1 VSANA
6 PLRMRSLTAT
16 AVRSR
21 CHRRHDSC
29 RRGDRRREHHR
40 RKGKWSLPLQ
50 FQPLTVMCDTRSC
63 TDHIAHAH
71 SQPTWT
77 PAAIAARSRASA
89 NSILKFIAARL
100 GSPLAAFL
108 RRPAD
113 PRYLANDSRAADVVA
128 TLRHRSATQPVRVVS
143 SACSSQGLERCL
155 AVRRFVGGGEPS
167 EMGEP
172 PAVRDGGDGA
182 VGGMRRRQIPV
193 GAAQSDHAD
202 VCHR

>member
-6 PLRMRSLTAT
+6 PLRVRSLTAT

-50 FQPLTVMCDTRSC
+50 FQPLTVMCDTRGC

-89 NSILKFIAARL
+89 NSILKFIVVRL

-128 TLRHRSATQPVRVVS
+128 TLRHRSATQPFRVCEFSVQR
-143 SACSSQGLERCL
+143 AGLG
-155 AVRRFVGGGEPS
+155 AVLGRTSFCGRRRT
-167 EMGEP
+167 
-172 PAVRDGGDGA
+172 VRDG
-182 VGGMRRRQIPV
+182 
-193 GAAQSDHAD
+193 
-202 VCHR
+202 